1 MSKRIGA
8 FIMGGLFGI
17 AAGMI
22 LMPQL
27 EPGTREKIK
36 EKGKEMIEEA
46 AQMIPDNMMK

>member
-27 EPGTREKIK
+27 ERPKTIIPK